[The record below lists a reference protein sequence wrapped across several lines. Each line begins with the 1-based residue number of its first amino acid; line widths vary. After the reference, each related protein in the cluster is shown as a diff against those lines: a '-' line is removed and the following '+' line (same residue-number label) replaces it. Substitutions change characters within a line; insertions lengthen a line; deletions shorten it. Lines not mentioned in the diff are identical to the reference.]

1 MTNRHD
7 TRIRELL
14 ELAESE
20 GFVLPYSPEIIVSQE
35 DLGNIVDLLSGD
47 IILGEA
53 DATYSWS
60 LTPEGQELARILRG
74 EV

>member
-14 ELAESE
+14 DLAEAE
-20 GFVLPYSPEIIVSQE
+20 GLTLPYDPEFIAAQE
-35 DLGNIVDLLSGD
+35 DLGNIVNLETGAIL
-47 IILGEA
+47 LGEA

-60 LTPEGQELARILRG
+60 LTPQGEELARIIKG
-74 EV
+74 EA